1 MIIKSWG
8 QQVLNTKSTRLKA
21 LARNN
26 YIRIRRLAG
35 IGLYRR
41 FSDGKS
47 QCTHKTYHSVKR
59 AEIVNNQRAIQL
71 LSMLKVSIHDLCHRR
86 FGCHREIVHLN
97 TFEIYCHA
105 EVDSQ
110 LIIR

>member
-8 QQVLNTKSTRLKA
+8 QQVLNTKSTRLKG

-35 IGLYRR
+35 IGLYRSLG
-41 FSDGKS
+41 SDMGN
-47 QCTHKTYHSVKR
+47 HSVLIKR
-59 AEIVNNQRAIQL
+59 ITAFNELKLLTIKRAIQL

-86 FGCHREIVHLN
+86 FGCQRKDR
-97 TFEIYCHA
+97 A
-105 EVDSQ
+105 SQ
-110 LIIR
+110 